1 MQFALILSINLE
13 VFIRRAIEMDMQFSF
28 PSRPKILS
36 DLDLSDPQFVEETA
50 IAQIWKVIRRTGGEA
65 ALKLY
70 HNRNMGNDRFGFEF
84 LRSLDGQAAAKV
96 YYCDDQV
103 ALIEWLD
110 GPSLGDM
117 TRVGRDKEA
126 GLDLVD
132 VANKLQAAQTEVP
145 EHVPNLHRLFG
156 SLHKL
161 EITSSVSKR
170 DAQLI
175 ARAQKLSAELLATQN
190 DMCVLHGDLHHDNI
204 RLSARGY
211 CAFDARGVVGERA
224 FELANAFRN
233 PKGAREIVFS
243 PVRIRLLADMWSE
256 RFSVDR
262 TRLLKWAAAKCALS
276 IAWRSKG
283 VFESDDEVE
292 LMELLLG
299 AAQEQT

>member
-13 VFIRRAIEMDMQFSF
+13 VFIRRAIEMDMQFSI

-50 IAQIWKVIRRTGGEA
+50 IAQIWKIIRRTGGEA

-70 HNRNMGNDRFGFEF
+70 HNRSMGNDRFGFEF
-84 LRSLDGQAAAKV
+84 LRLLDGQAAAKV
-96 YYCDDQV
+96 YYWDDQV

-110 GPSLGDM
+110 GPSLGDT
-117 TRVGRDKEA
+117 TRAGRDKDASLE
-126 GLDLVD
+126 LVA
-132 VANKLQAAQTEVP
+132 VANNLQAAQTEVP
-145 EHVPNLHRLFG
+145 EHFPNLHRLFS

-161 EITSSVSKR
+161 QITSSVSKR

-175 ARAQKLSAELLATQN
+175 GRAQKLSAELLATQ
-190 DMCVLHGDLHHDNI
+190 DDLCVLHGDLHQDNI
-204 RLSARGY
+204 RLDARGY

-233 PKGAREIVFS
+233 PKG
-243 PVRIRLLADMWSE
+243 
-256 RFSVDR
+256 
-262 TRLLKWAAAKCALS
+262 
-276 IAWRSKG
+276 

-292 LMELLLG
+292 LLELLLG